1 MTCYYTPYADMTS
14 VKDDGEDDNDI
25 HHKIITEILKLCTDG
40 CTEQNIMEQTGL
52 SHDQLRRIM
61 AEIVDRELLHYIEAR
76 RIYITT
82 DQGYIFLKK
91 GE

>member
-1 MTCYYTPYADMTS
+1 MMVLVYIPYADMTS
-14 VKDDGEDDNDI
+14 VKDDDI

-52 SHDQLRRIM
+52 SHDLLRRIM

-76 RIYITT
+76 RMYITT
-82 DQGYIFLKK
+82 DRGYIFIKK
-91 GE
+91 RRIE